1 MLQTLGSF
9 FVRLSHR
16 YIPNPLIFALLL
28 SIVIYVLG
36 VTTTDTT
43 PFKMV
48 EYWYGGFWNLLG
60 FGMQMV
66 ALLLFGYVLASSPPV
81 RAVISWAARFP
92 RNAGQAIVLITVLAM
107 VFSLIN
113 WGLGLIVGA
122 IAAKEVCRQARAR
135 GIRVHFP
142 LAAAAGF
149 SALMVFA
156 CGFSATAPLLMA
168 GDNHF
173 LFKEFGQVPIT
184 RTILTPF
191 NLIIVMTW
199 MVVMPIVYRA
209 MHPAAHEIEEIPD
222 EPAAAPAADPAPATT
237 SHAAGGH
244 GGGQAEPVAA
254 YRIADDGT
262 AVATMAPPTSTT
274 ASAELGFS
282 IADRLDKSRLL
293 SFTFAAAGLSY
304 VIYHFAT
311 RGFDLNLNIVNF
323 MLLVAGVLAYRTPID
338 YVHAIDDAARACGQ
352 IVLQFPFYAGL
363 MGMMAGSGLITMF
376 SNWMVAISTPESF
389 PVVAFISAALV
400 NVFVPSAGGQWAIQ
414 GAALMEAAR
423 HLGVDYGVTIMAFT
437 YGDQLTNGIQPFWM
451 LPLLGVTF
459 LKAREICGYTA
470 VIMIVAFFIFALGLT
485 FLPPLF
491 L

>member
-1 MLQTLGSF
+1 MLQILGSF
-9 FVRLSHR
+9 CVRLSHR
-16 YIPNPLIFALLL
+16 YIPNPLIFAILL
-28 SIVIYVLG
+28 SIVIYLLG
-36 VTTTDTT
+36 ITMTDTT

-48 EYWYGGFWNLLG
+48 EHWYGGFWNLLG

-92 RNAGQAIVLITVLAM
+92 RNSGQAIILITVLAM
-107 VFSLIN
+107 VFSLLN

-122 IAAKEVCRQARAR
+122 IAAKEVCRQARSR
-135 GIRVHFP
+135 GIRVHYP

-168 GDNHF
+168 TDNHF
-173 LFKEFGQVPIT
+173 LFKQYGQIPIT
-184 RTILTPF
+184 ETILTPY
-191 NLIIVMTW
+191 NLIIVLAW
-199 MVVMPIVYRA
+199 MLIMPFVYRA
-209 MHPAAHEIEEIPD
+209 MQPPADQVEEIAPD
-222 EPAAAPAADPAPATT
+222 TETAVAAPAPAVKSASSGAP
-237 SHAAGGH
+237 
-244 GGGQAEPVAA
+244 GQRAEPVAS
-254 YRIADDGT
+254 YRIAGDGT
-262 AVATMAPPTSTT
+262 ATLEAAAPS
-274 ASAELGFS
+274 ASAELGS
-282 IADRLDKSRLL
+282 SLAEKLDQSRLL
-293 SFTFAAAGLSY
+293 SWAFAAAGISY
-304 VIYHFAT
+304 LVFHFGT

-323 MLLVAGVLAYRTPID
+323 ILLIAGVLAYRTPIA
-338 YVHAIDDAARACGQ
+338 YVGAVDEAARACGQ

-376 SNWMVAISTPESF
+376 SNWMVAISNAETYPF
-389 PVVAFISAALV
+389 VAFLSAALV
-400 NVFVPSAGGQWAIQ
+400 NIFVPSAGGQWAIQ
-414 GAALMEAAR
+414 GPALMEAAKA
-423 HLGVDYGVTIMAFT
+423 LGVDYGVTIMAFT

-470 VIMIVAFFIFALGLT
+470 VIMIVAFFIFALGLS

>member
-36 VTTTDTT
+36 ITTTDTT
-43 PFKMV
+43 PFKMI

-92 RNAGQAIVLITVLAM
+92 RNSGQAIVLITVLAM

-168 GDNHF
+168 GEGHF

-184 RTILTPF
+184 RTILTPY
-191 NLIIVMTW
+191 NLIIVLAW
-199 MVVMPIVYRA
+199 MVVMPFVYRA
-209 MHPAAHEIEEIPD
+209 MQPAAHEIEEIPAD
-222 EPAAAPAADPAPATT
+222 DDAAAAPAAGAQPAT
-237 SHAAGGH
+237 AAGRP
-244 GGGQAEPVAA
+244 GGGSPEPVAS

-262 AVATMAPPTSTT
+262 AVATMAPPVVGS

-282 IADRLDKSRLL
+282 IAERLDKARWL
-293 SFTFAAAGLSY
+293 SWAFAAAGLSY
-304 VIYHFAT
+304 IVYHFST
-311 RGFDLNLNIVNF
+311 KGFDLNLNIVNF

-376 SNWMVAISTPESF
+376 SNWMVAISTPETF
-389 PVVAFISAALV
+389 PVVAFISAAIV

-414 GAALMEAAR
+414 GAPLMEAAR
-423 HLGVDYGVTIMAFT
+423 QLGVDYGVTIMAFT

>member
-16 YIPNPLIFALLL
+16 YIPNPLVFALLL
-28 SIVIYVLG
+28 SVLIYVLG
-36 VTTTDTT
+36 ITATDTT
-43 PFKMV
+43 PFKMI

-92 RNAGQAIVLITVLAM
+92 RNSGQAIILITVLAM

-122 IAAKEVCRQARAR
+122 ISAREVCRQARAR

-168 GDNHF
+168 SEGHF
-173 LFKEFGQVPIT
+173 LFKQFGQVPIT
-184 RTILTPF
+184 QTILTPY
-191 NLIIVMTW
+191 NLIIVLTW
-199 MVVMPIVYRA
+199 MVVMPFVYRA
-209 MHPAAHEIEEIPD
+209 MQPADHEIEEIPED
-222 EPAAAPAADPAPATT
+222 ASAPASDAD
-237 SHAAGGH
+237 AGASRVDRGA
-244 GGGQAEPVAA
+244 GPSAEPVAS

-262 AVATMAPPTSTT
+262 AVATMAPPTATS

-282 IADRLDKSRLL
+282 LAERLDKSRLL
-293 SFTFAAAGLSY
+293 SWAFAAAGLSY
-304 VIYHFAT
+304 VAYHFAT

-376 SNWMVAISTPESF
+376 SNWMVAISTPGSF

-414 GAALMEAAR
+414 GAPLMEAAR
-423 HLGVDYGVTIMAFT
+423 QLGVDYGVTIMAFT

-485 FLPPLF
+485 LLPPLF